1 MFAALSSKLDG
12 ILKKLQGKG
21 TIDEKSVDAALRE
34 IKLALLEA
42 DVNYKVVK
50 EFTAGVRTR
59 SLGQQVLSSITPGQQ
74 VVGIVYDE
82 LVKLLG
88 GEAEPIRWGGS
99 PPVTIML
106 TGLQGSG
113 KTTTAG
119 KLGSLL
125 KRQGKRVMLV
135 AADVYRPA
143 AVEQLGILADEL
155 GIQFHSLE
163 ETDPVEICARAVERG
178 AREIFDVV
186 IMDTAGRLHIDEAM
200 MEELVRISHRIE
212 PTETLLV
219 LDGMTGQDAVTTAA
233 EFNQKLGLTGT
244 ILTKLD
250 GDARGGAAL
259 SVRAVTGTPIKFI
272 GVGEKLDDLETFHPT
287 RIASRILGM
296 GDVVT
301 LVEKAQSRAD
311 EKKAAVLRKKLRK
324 GGLTLD
330 DFLDQL
336 QQIKQ
341 MGSLE
346 QLVAMIPGASKLGL
360 GAGAMDERELV
371 RIEAMIRSMTK
382 DERERPAII
391 NGSRRKRIA
400 QGSGTRVQ
408 DVNRLLKEFT
418 AMQKMMKRFGGGKVK
433 PRALLGGFE

>member
-1 MFAALSSKLDG
+1 MFTALSSRLDG
-12 ILKKLQGKG
+12 ILNKLKG
-21 TIDEKSVDAALRE
+21 RGTLDEKAVDAALRE

-50 EFTAGVRTR
+50 EFTAGVRQR
-59 SLGQQVLSSITPGQQ
+59 ALGRQVLSSITPGQQ
-74 VVGIVYDE
+74 VVGIVHDE

-88 GEAEPIRWGGS
+88 GEAEPIRWGVP

-143 AVEQLGILADEL
+143 AVHQLRVLAKEL
-155 GIQFHSLE
+155 GVQFYAAE
-163 ETDPVEICARAVERG
+163 DTDPVEICARAVELG

-200 MEELVRISHRIE
+200 MEELVRISRRVD
-212 PTETLLV
+212 PTERLLV

-259 SVRAVTGTPIKFI
+259 SVRAITGTPIKFI
-272 GVGEKLDDLETFHPT
+272 GIGERLDDLETFHPT

-301 LVEKAQSRAD
+301 LVEKAQLRAD
-311 EKKAAVLRKKLRK
+311 EEKAHVLRKKVRK
-324 GGLTLD
+324 GRLTLD
-330 DFLDQL
+330 DFLDQV

-346 QLVAMIPGASKLGL
+346 QLVAMIPGAAKLGL
-360 GAGAMDERELV
+360 GPSAMDDRELV

-382 DERERPAII
+382 EEREKPGII

-400 QGSGTRVQ
+400 RGSGTRVQ
-408 DVNRLLKEFT
+408 EVNRLLKEFT
-418 AMQKMMKRFGGGKVK
+418 AMQKMMRRFGGGKVK
-433 PRALLGGFE
+433 PRALLGGFQ